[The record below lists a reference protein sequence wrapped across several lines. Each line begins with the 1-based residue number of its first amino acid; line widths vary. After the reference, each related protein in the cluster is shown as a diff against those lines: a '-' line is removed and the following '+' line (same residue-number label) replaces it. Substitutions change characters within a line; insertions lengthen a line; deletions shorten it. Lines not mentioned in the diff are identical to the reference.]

1 MQSLHASQSG
11 HQPGHQSAYT
21 IVITN
26 GTQPLPPLPEG
37 RVIAA
42 DGGLWRALASG
53 LSPALLVGDLDS
65 VTPADLEGFRASGG
79 QVDEH
84 PTDKNQTDLELAID
98 LAEPGTDL
106 VVVGGDGADR
116 FDHLLGEL
124 AHIAHRAGTF
134 ASVTIHYPPSVV
146 RVLTSGRSVSINGEP
161 GSIVSLVA
169 PAGTA
174 YGVTATGLRWPLDGE
189 DLRAGSTRGLSNQ
202 FVGTQAEVSL
212 DRGTLLV
219 VQPVVK
225 PGMAV

>member
-1 MQSLHASQSG
+1 MH
-11 HQPGHQSAYT
+11 T

-26 GTQPLPPLPEG
+26 GTRPLPPLPEG

-42 DGGLWRALASG
+42 DGGLQRALDSG
-53 LSPALLVGDLDS
+53 LSPAVLVGDLDS
-65 VTPADLEGFRASGG
+65 VSPAHLEGFRASGG
-79 QVDEH
+79 QINEH

-98 LAEPGTDL
+98 LAEPGTEL

-124 AHIAHRAGTF
+124 AHIAHRAGAF

-146 RVLTSGRSVSINGEP
+146 RVLTSGRSVSIDGEP

-169 PAGTA
+169 PLGTA
-174 YGVTATGLRWPLDGE
+174 YGVTATGVRWPLDGE

-202 FVGTQAEVSL
+202 FVDTRAEISL
-212 DRGTLLV
+212 DQGTLLV
-219 VQPVVK
+219 VQPLTTRGTK
-225 PGMAV
+225 A